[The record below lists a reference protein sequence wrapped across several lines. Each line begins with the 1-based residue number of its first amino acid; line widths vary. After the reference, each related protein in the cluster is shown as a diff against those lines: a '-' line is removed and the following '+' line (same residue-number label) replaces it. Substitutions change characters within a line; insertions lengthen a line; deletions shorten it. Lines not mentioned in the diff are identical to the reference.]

1 MEEPQSD
8 SSASQGSNRGESV
21 GKQVESVSAERP
33 AMRQRESTPDD
44 VIFRPVHSTNAFEE
58 TIERLAQAIKLGVV
72 PPGSRLPSERELVVR
87 FQISRA
93 TLREAIRALELA
105 GYLEAQRGRSGGT
118 FVVYR
123 TAEASEANA
132 RRLIDEMGDSLPDVL
147 DFRWAIEPATAEL
160 AALRA
165 KPADVKWLNTFL
177 EEMLTLPRSEYRR
190 IDARFHLAIAEL
202 TGSRSL
208 ITAVTD
214 IHMQLNDL
222 LAAFP
227 LLDASL
233 RHSNQQHEKIVRAIA
248 AGDGKRTRA
257 EMEEHVMATANLLRG
272 FLMQYPQTDRKK
284 DRC

>member
-1 MEEPQSD
+1 MLEGSQSD
-8 SSASQGSNRGESV
+8 ASSHHGNSRCESV
-21 GKQVESVSAERP
+21 VKQVEFVSPERL
-33 AMRQRESTPDD
+33 ASREGELAHYD
-44 VIFRPVHSTNAFEE
+44 VIFRPVHSVNTFEE
-58 TIERLAQAIKLGVV
+58 TVERLAQAIKLGVV
-72 PPGSRLPSERELVVR
+72 APGSRLPSERELVAC

-123 TAEASEANA
+123 PSAASEADA
-132 RRLIDEMGDSLPDVL
+132 RRLIHEMGDRLPDVL
-147 DFRWAIEPATAEL
+147 DFRWAIEPATAEF

-165 KPADVKWLNTFL
+165 KPADVEWLHTLL
-177 EEMLTLPRSEYRR
+177 EEMRSIPRSEYRR
-190 IDARFHLAIAEL
+190 VDSRFHLAIAEL

-233 RHSNQQHEKIVRAIA
+233 RHSDQQHERIVRAIT
-248 AGDGKRTRA
+248 AGDGKHAHA
-257 EMEEHVMATANLLRG
+257 EMEEHIMATANLLRG
-272 FLMQYPQTDRKK
+272 FLGLGSP
-284 DRC
+284 